1 MKVDL
6 GIWNKLTWLV
16 IFLGFLA
23 GIGLVA
29 RVVSPLDPQE
39 RGGCGGRLRHCPS
52 MIQKEEDTAKNL
64 RTCQLM
70 RCNTIRGRWNGWLGR
85 FCIYSKSNETVIR
98 YTEPETNDSTGKS
111 NN

>member
-23 GIGLVA
+23 GIGLVGG
-29 RVVSPLDPQE
+29 SYLPLIHKNE
-39 RGGCGGRLRHCPS
+39 AMRRKIETLS
-52 MIQKEEDTAKNL
+52 EMIQKEEDTAKNL
-64 RTCQLM
+64 RTSIDALQHDPRTVERMAREIL
-70 RCNTIRGRWNGWLGR
+70 L
-85 FCIYSKSNETVIR
+85 YSKSNETVIR